1 MLRLSLSP
9 NFESEVKSY
18 PDSDPA
24 IRLLS
29 TTESV
34 SASLTYPN
42 SESVSGLVFELDS
55 EFRGRL

>member
-1 MLRLSLSP
+1 MLRLSPSP
-9 NFESEVKSY
+9 NFKSAAKSY

-29 TTESV
+29 TTEFV
-34 SASLTYPN
+34 FASLTYPN
-42 SESVSGLVFELDS
+42 TKSVSGLVFELDS